1 MKNKKLFL
9 LALNCPLI
17 ALPFVAISCGN
28 NGSSNK
34 PVKPNNPSNPTNQ
47 AKNKYQK
54 LEDAFA
60 TIESIDPSIK
70 DICAMNAD
78 ENTFKLI
85 KLKASEG
92 TVNINQW
99 SDSYPTNT
107 SRELSYTIEIDG
119 KTSKPKWIEIKGF
132 KSTREHLNS
141 LTANISAKLK
151 NNHQPSEYFA
161 SDITAFNVDW
171 ENIPNDVNFHNEY
184 SIYDNQEGSLT
195 LFYRIRHASVDF
207 SDFKSFKITGFKTKS
222 AATNQADLDNTVI
235 SEIKAKNNKDISKY
249 TADQFYDYQEF
260 EIKLSNPNAT
270 YTHVAL
276 TRDNEK
282 GKLIFV
288 YSVGI
293 NGNQSKTKVYKLS
306 GFLLPSEL
314 EKITKEL
321 KDSLTLTLSNNKK
334 VSEVV
339 TSDVKEDEIIITAPD
354 GTKAEN
360 INIRTNEPILA
371 TINLEFDIYSS
382 KLDQKINMTYDWKGF
397 KAIMPK
403 DVVAKAICENF
414 NIPVILDETYASSL
428 NKNQVYPQAILNAG
442 NFFGS
447 IQAEVVEVVPNDSK
461 GELLIKYKVTLKYD
475 DEDFISDIKEYTLSG
490 FKTK

>member
-1 MKNKKLFL
+1 M
-9 LALNCPLI
+9 
-17 ALPFVAISCGN
+17 
-28 NGSSNK
+28 
-34 PVKPNNPSNPTNQ
+34 
-47 AKNKYQK
+47 
-54 LEDAFA
+54 
-60 TIESIDPSIK
+60 
-70 DICAMNAD
+70 
-78 ENTFKLI
+78 
-85 KLKASEG
+85 
-92 TVNINQW
+92 
-99 SDSYPTNT
+99 
-107 SRELSYTIEIDG
+107 
-119 KTSKPKWIEIKGF
+119 
-132 KSTREHLNS
+132 
-141 LTANISAKLK
+141 K

-161 SDITAFNVDW
+161 SDITTFNVDW
-171 ENIPNDVNFHNEY
+171 ENIPKDVNFHNEY

-195 LFYRIRHASVDF
+195 LFYRISRASVDF

-360 INIRTNEPILA
+360 INIRTNKPILA

-397 KAIMPK
+397 KATMPK
-403 DVVAKAICENF
+403 DVVAKAICKNF

-428 NKNQVYPQAILNAG
+428 NK
-442 NFFGS
+442 
-447 IQAEVVEVVPNDSK
+447 
-461 GELLIKYKVTLKYD
+461 IKYILKP
-475 DEDFISDIKEYTLSG
+475 F
-490 FKTK
+490 